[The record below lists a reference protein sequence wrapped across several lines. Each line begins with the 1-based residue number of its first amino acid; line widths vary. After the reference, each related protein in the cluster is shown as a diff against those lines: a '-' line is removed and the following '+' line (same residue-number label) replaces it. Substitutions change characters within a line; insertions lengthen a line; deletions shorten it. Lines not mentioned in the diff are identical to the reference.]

1 MRGPAPGAL
10 LSKVD
15 SGLSKSQRILS
26 LKRCWRLSVGSEG
39 SFPMGSSNHP
49 QHEVLLGLLASA
61 GASLTFV
68 ALVIFS
74 EWLERQE
81 WPAFG
86 MLGIACWAVTGTL
99 LIQLRY
105 QRQVN
110 WPSSSNQKVWL
121 FARGFASVF
130 SLGCQ
135 VLATFF
141 GCPAG
146 DAMAISSTNVFA
158 SAVAGS
164 FLFKERF
171 GRWKVASLFATLVG
185 AVLVSKP
192 ARLGTLGA
200 PRTCLSCSN

>member
-1 MRGPAPGAL
+1 
-10 LSKVD
+10 
-15 SGLSKSQRILS
+15 
-26 LKRCWRLSVGSEG
+26 
-39 SFPMGSSNHP
+39 MGSSNHP
-49 QHEVLLGLLASA
+49 QHEVLLGMLASA
-61 GASLTFV
+61 LASLTFV
-68 ALVIFS
+68 ALVILS

-86 MLGIACWAVTGTL
+86 MLGLGNVVVAVGL
-99 LIQLRY
+99 FLKLRR
-105 QRQVN
+105 QSQVN

-121 FARGFASVF
+121 FARGFSSVF
-130 SLGCQ
+130 ALGCT

-146 DAMAISSTNVFA
+146 DALAISSTNVFA

-164 FLFKERF
+164 FLFGERF

-192 ARLGTLGA
+192 ERLGARLQSSSWIET
-200 PRTCLSCSN
+200 NF

>member
-1 MRGPAPGAL
+1 
-10 LSKVD
+10 
-15 SGLSKSQRILS
+15 
-26 LKRCWRLSVGSEG
+26 
-39 SFPMGSSNHP
+39 MGSSKHP
-49 QHEVLLGLLASA
+49 QHEVLPGMLASA
-61 GASLTFV
+61 AASLTFV

-86 MLGIACWAVTGTL
+86 MLGIACWVVTCTL

-105 QRQVN
+105 QSHVS
-110 WPSSSNQKVWL
+110 WPSNENNQKVWL

-164 FLFKERF
+164 FLFGERF

-192 ARLGTLGA
+192 ARLGSALGVPFMLVVTDLSLPQPQWRSSRTLA
-200 PRTCLSCSN
+200 TRMN